1 MSDIYANFATFYA
14 HMRVYADVLDFNKL
28 HIKTDSQ

>member
-14 HMRVYADVLDFNKL
+14 HMRVYANVLDITNYT
-28 HIKTDSQ
+28 IKTDSQ